1 MFLFLIIIL
10 GTLGYILIEDWG
22 FLDALYMTIITLTT
36 TGYSEVHPL
45 NTGGRVFTIIVLT
58 SGFFATVVAVGAL
71 THFLLEGQI
80 LELFGRRR
88 MAKEIEGL
96 KDHYIIC
103 GYGRIGKVI
112 AQELSS
118 NDIPF
123 VIVDS
128 SYEKTEEIIRDNYIA
143 LHGNSVE
150 ENVLLNA
157 GIIRAKGLI
166 TCVSTPADNVYI
178 TLTARD
184 LKPDIFVMG
193 RANDETSEKRLISAG
208 ADKVVSPYSIGGRR
222 MANIILKPAVVE
234 FVDLAVGRK
243 DLKLA
248 VEEIK
253 VSSSSSL
260 VGKTIVDSEIK
271 KRYGIIIVAIL
282 KDDGKMLFNPD
293 PKLVIREK
301 DILVALGK
309 YEDLKDLAQTCI
321 AKGIKT

>member
-1 MFLFLIIIL
+1 
-10 GTLGYILIEDWG
+10 
-22 FLDALYMTIITLTT
+22 MTIITLTT

-45 NTGGRVFTIIVLT
+45 ETGGRVFTILVLT

-71 THFLLEGQI
+71 TNFFLQGQI

-88 MAKEIEGL
+88 MAKEIEKL
-96 KDHYIIC
+96 KDHYIVC

-112 AQELSS
+112 SNELLL
-118 NDIPF
+118 NNIPF
-123 VIVDS
+123 LVIDS
-128 SYEKTEEIIRDNYIA
+128 SYEKIEMIARDDYIA
-143 LHGNSVE
+143 LHGNSAE
-150 ENVLLNA
+150 ESVLLSA
-157 GIIRAKGLI
+157 GIMRAKGLI
-166 TCVSTPADNVYI
+166 ACVSTPADNVYI

-234 FVDLAVGRK
+234 FLDIAIGRR

-248 VEEIK
+248 VEEIE
-253 VSSSSSL
+253 VCRGTTIE
-260 VGKTIVDSEIK
+260 GKSIIESEIK

-282 KDDGKMLFNPD
+282 KKDGKMLFNPD
-293 PKLVIREK
+293 PTLLIEEK
-301 DILVALGK
+301 DVLVALGK
-309 YEDLKDLAQTCI
+309 YDDLKNLAQTCNVG
-321 AKGIKT
+321 K